1 MEEEVRAIKA
11 ILNGSNKNELDELDM
26 MKKQLA
32 TIEAQRDILE
42 GKIKG
47 K

>member
-1 MEEEVRAIKA
+1 MEEVSAIIA
-11 ILNGSNKNELDELDM
+11 ILNGSNKHELDELDM